1 MAKEVILPTE
11 RRKATNYNPR
21 LLIIYGRPK
30 SGKSS
35 VVASLDDNLIVDLE
49 DGYRA
54 LEVMSV
60 DAHTIQELYAVKAA
74 VEKRAKEKGGK
85 AYRFITIDNATRL
98 EEMSLPY
105 AASLYR
111 KTPMGA
117 NWGYLK
123 DPKTGVIIRKHNK
136 PVPDPKA
143 DVRQL
148 PNGAGYLYLREALKE
163 MVHMFQPYCETLILV
178 CHVKDRQIK
187 EKDVETTQ
195 LSVDLAG
202 KLADIICG
210 EADAVGYLF
219 REGNKT
225 ILSFIG
231 GDDTIKEA
239 RPLHLRGKRF
249 VVAESDDNNNLK
261 IDMSPIFLANPK

>member
-1 MAKEVILPTE
+1 MKEIILPTE
-11 RRKATNYNPR
+11 RRKASNYNPR
-21 LLIIYGRPK
+21 LLVIYGRPK

-35 VVASLDDNLIVDLE
+35 AVASLDDNLIIDLE

-60 DAHTIQELYAVKAA
+60 DVKDAVQLFAVKKALAA
-74 VEKRAKEKGGK
+74 K
-85 AYRFITIDNATRL
+85 AEELGHAPYKFITIDNATRL

-111 KTPMGA
+111 KTSMGS
-117 NWGYLK
+117 NWGFLRDK
-123 DPKTGVIIRKHNK
+123 NGVIIRKDNK
-136 PVPDPKA
+136 PIPDPKA

-148 PNGAGYLYLREALKE
+148 PNGAGYLYMREALKE
-163 MVHMFQPYCETLILV
+163 MVHMFQPFCETLILV
-178 CHVKDRQIK
+178 CHVKDKQIR

-210 EADAVGYLF
+210 EADAVGYLY

-249 VVAESDDNNNLK
+249 VVGQSDDDNKLVMNLGQ
-261 IDMSPIFLANPK
+261 IFLDSDE

>member
-1 MAKEVILPTE
+1 
-11 RRKATNYNPR
+11 
-21 LLIIYGRPK
+21 
-30 SGKSS
+30 
-35 VVASLDDNLIVDLE
+35 
-49 DGYRA
+49 
-54 LEVMSV
+54 
-60 DAHTIQELYAVKAA
+60 
-74 VEKRAKEKGGK
+74 
-85 AYRFITIDNATRL
+85 
-98 EEMSLPY
+98 
-105 AASLYR
+105 
-111 KTPMGA
+111 MGA

-123 DPKTGVIIRKHNK
+123 DPKTGVIIRKDNK